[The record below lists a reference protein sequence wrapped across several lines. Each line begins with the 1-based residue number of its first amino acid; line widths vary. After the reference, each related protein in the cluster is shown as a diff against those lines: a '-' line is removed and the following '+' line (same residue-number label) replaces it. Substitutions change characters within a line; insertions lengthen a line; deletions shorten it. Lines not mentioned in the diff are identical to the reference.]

1 MLFKSKRFIF
11 AAFDLES
18 DAKDTKI
25 LRSIMGEILMKHG
38 ERREIAKI
46 LNVSEVTVR
55 NALKGRTQSEL
66 SERIRKLAIQRGG
79 IEVDGMQSKYK

>member
-1 MLFKSKRFIF
+1 
-11 AAFDLES
+11 
-18 DAKDTKI
+18 
-25 LRSIMGEILMKHG
+25 MKHG
-38 ERREIAKI
+38 DRREIAKM

-79 IEVDGMQSKYK
+79 IEVDERQKSGKFTNNS

>member
-1 MLFKSKRFIF
+1 MLFKSKGFIF
-11 AAFDLES
+11 VAFDLES

-79 IEVDGMQSKYK
+79 MDSTKDSVV

>member
-1 MLFKSKRFIF
+1 
-11 AAFDLES
+11 
-18 DAKDTKI
+18 
-25 LRSIMGEILMKHG
+25 MGEILMKHG

>member
-1 MLFKSKRFIF
+1 
-11 AAFDLES
+11 
-18 DAKDTKI
+18 
-25 LRSIMGEILMKHG
+25 MGEILMKHG
-38 ERREIAKI
+38 DRREIAKM

-79 IEVDGMQSKYK
+79 IEVDERQKSGKFTNNS

>member
-1 MLFKSKRFIF
+1 M
-11 AAFDLES
+11 AFDLES

-79 IEVDGMQSKYK
+79 MDSTKDSVV

>member
-1 MLFKSKRFIF
+1 V
-11 AAFDLES
+11 AFDLES

-79 IEVDGMQSKYK
+79 MDSTKDSVV

>member
-1 MLFKSKRFIF
+1 
-11 AAFDLES
+11 
-18 DAKDTKI
+18 
-25 LRSIMGEILMKHG
+25 MKHG
-38 ERREIAKI
+38 DRREIAKM

-79 IEVDGMQSKYK
+79 IEVDERQKPGKFTNNS

>member
-1 MLFKSKRFIF
+1 
-11 AAFDLES
+11 
-18 DAKDTKI
+18 
-25 LRSIMGEILMKHG
+25 MGEILMKHG

-46 LNVSEVTVR
+46 LDVSEVTVR

-79 IEVDGMQSKYK
+79 IEVNNTKGLGT

>member
-1 MLFKSKRFIF
+1 M
-11 AAFDLES
+11 AFDLES

-66 SERIRKLAIQRGG
+66 SERIRRLAVQRGG
-79 IEVDGMQSKYK
+79 MDSTKDSVV